1 MYTRVPDSSEDT
13 AGGAGRRAQRPS
25 MAAGGAAP
33 NGAGADAP
41 GGTSVNYY
49 AVLELEPTATP
60 DEIKRAYRRL
70 ALVHH
75 PDKNNG
81 NDEKVRR
88 FRRRR
93 TCLVAPPGSRAAIVS
108 AGRRTIVQRGPGS
121 V

>member
-1 MYTRVPDSSEDT
+1 MYTRVPDTPEDT
-13 AGGAGRRAQRPS
+13 AGGAGRRAHRPS

-33 NGAGADAP
+33 NGAGPDAP
-41 GGTSVNYY
+41 GANSVNYY

-81 NDEKVRR
+81 NDDKVRR
-88 FRRRR
+88 
-93 TCLVAPPGSRAAIVS
+93 PPGRPRTRVS
-108 AGRRTIVQRGPGS
+108 GW
-121 V
+121 